1 VTTGRRDDH
10 LTGLVSAVDV
20 DSQSTLA
27 GSMTVG
33 ECSVQGP
40 TQDLLMIWGL
50 FGYRLFFAESN
61 SASAFQNLIFI
72 KTDSHGFRDA
82 GDIAGEVTRKIEAE
96 CNQTP
101 PWLPYSKV
109 PFPTSPE
116 NLSKPNSLAGGI
128 LKCQVPNRPLW
139 CYNND

>member
-1 VTTGRRDDH
+1 
-10 LTGLVSAVDV
+10 
-20 DSQSTLA
+20 
-27 GSMTVG
+27 
-33 ECSVQGP
+33 
-40 TQDLLMIWGL
+40 MIWGL

-109 PFPTSPE
+109 PFPKSPE

-128 LKCQVPNRPLW
+128 LKCRIPNRPLC
-139 CYNND
+139 CYSRTCLNPYPSVDGLGYGLLQVMGFDRYAKNRLEKSRKNQ